1 MKAVTL
7 IQPVATLVVLG
18 ACRLEVRAWRTSHR
32 GRVAVYASRA
42 FPREARE
49 LCSREPVRSALRAG
63 LGHDDWRLLPLG
75 ALLGTVELIQCARAA
90 DIEPRPLGAGPDTEE
105 FRPGE
110 WAWVLDN
117 PEPLPEPIPYRGRLG
132 IFDVPDEL
140 FQQQAESPTAA
151 RSA

>member
-18 ACRLEVRAWRTSHR
+18 ACRLEVRAWRTAHR

-42 FPREARE
+42 FPQEARE

-63 LGHDDWRLLPLG
+63 LGHDDWRRLPLG
-75 ALLGTVELIQCARAA
+75 ALLGTVELLDC
-90 DIEPRPLGAGPDTEE
+90 RPVEDERL
-105 FRPGE
+105 PGG

-117 PEPLPEPIPYRGRLG
+117 PEPLPEPVPYRGRLG
-132 IFDVPDEL
+132 IFEVPDEL
-140 FQQQAESPTAA
+140 FRPQAEARSAA

>member
-7 IQPVATLVVLG
+7 IQPAASLVVLG
-18 ACRLEVRAWRTSHR
+18 ACRLDVRAWRTAHR

-42 FPREARE
+42 LPQGSRE
-49 LCSREPVRSALRAG
+49 LCTCEPVRSALRAG
-63 LGHDDWRLLPLG
+63 LGHDDWRRLPLG
-75 ALLGTVELIQCARAA
+75 ALLGTVELIDCT
-90 DIEPRPLGAGPDTEE
+90 PVEE
-105 FRPGE
+105 DGLPGG

-117 PEPLPEPIPYRGRLG
+117 PEPLAEPVPYRGRLG

-140 FQQQAESPTAA
+140 LRPGAGVYPAS